1 MCGWQQPGAWCF
13 AICPCVSAGAATMAL
28 PLRCSSPP
36 SGAPPTLTPHCS
48 MIAET
53 VLSDPVDW
61 NEAVLQKEPA
71 AYAEWIRRQNTW
83 GGAIELS
90 ILSQ

>member
-1 MCGWQQPGAWCF
+1 
-13 AICPCVSAGAATMAL
+13 
-28 PLRCSSPP
+28 
-36 SGAPPTLTPHCS
+36 